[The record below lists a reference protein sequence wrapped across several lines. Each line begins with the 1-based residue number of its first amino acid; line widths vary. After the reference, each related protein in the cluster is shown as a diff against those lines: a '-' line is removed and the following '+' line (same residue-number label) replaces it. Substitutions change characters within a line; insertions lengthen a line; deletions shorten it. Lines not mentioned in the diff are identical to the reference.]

1 MRALQPVRGTQDLLP
16 EAARRHRRVVES
28 ARAAAEL
35 YGFAE
40 MATPIFEFTEVF
52 ARPIGEHTDIVA
64 KEMYTFND
72 RGGEEVTLRPEN
84 TAGVV
89 RSVISNGLAQS
100 VPLKFFYS
108 GPMFRYERPQ
118 KGRFRQFHQI
128 GVELIGVAQPQAD
141 IEVIALGS
149 RILDA
154 LGIGERVELELNTLG
169 DPASRAAYR
178 EALVCYFSAR
188 VSELSEDSRRRLE
201 RNPLRIFDSKEETDQ
216 RVARDAPPFADY
228 LNAESRDF
236 FDQVRAGL
244 DRLGIYNRVNPRLV
258 RGLDYYTHTAFE
270 FVTRDLG
277 AQGTVMGGGRYDGLV
292 ELMGGPALPGV
303 GWAAGIE
310 RLAMLIA
317 APPPPRRPVA
327 VVPIGEAA
335 EGAALTLAEVLRNN
349 GCPVDLSYSGNVARR
364 MRRANQINARVAVLI
379 GEDEIARNVV
389 ALRDLDSGEQNEV
402 PMDQSL
408 SELRARLPGA
418 LLLSAQ
424 YGIVFRSASGA
435 ARPPPCRAA
444 RRARQQRAHGRRFCK
459 IVEGIQRSEPDRR
472 RDRCAAP
479 RPRRANLALGSRPIE

>member
-16 EAARRHRRVVES
+16 EAARRHRRVVET

-52 ARPIGEHTDIVA
+52 ARPIGEHTDIVS

-84 TAGVV
+84 TASVV
-89 RSVISNGLAQS
+89 RSVISNGLTQS
-100 VPLKFFYS
+100 VPLKFLYS

-118 KGRFRQFHQI
+118 KVRFRQFHQI

-149 RILDA
+149 RILVA
-154 LGIGERVELELNTLG
+154 LGVGDRVELQLNTLG
-169 DPASRAAYR
+169 NSASRSAYR
-178 EALVCYFSAR
+178 EALIAYFSAR
-188 VSELSEDSRRRLE
+188 VTELSEDSRRRLE
-201 RNPLRIFDSKEETDQ
+201 RNPLRIFDSKEKTD
-216 RVARDAPPFADY
+216 RPVVRDAPAFADY
-228 LNAESRDF
+228 LDAASCQF

-244 DRLGIYNRVNPRLV
+244 EQLGISYRLNPRLV

-270 FVTRDLG
+270 FVTTDLG

-317 APPPPRRPVA
+317 APPRPRPVA
-327 VVPIGEAA
+327 LVPIGEAG
-335 EGAALTLAEVLRNN
+335 EIAAVKLAEDLRD
-349 GCPVDLSYSGNVARR
+349 GGFLIDLGYSGNLARR
-364 MRRANQINARVAVLI
+364 LRRADKMGAIAAILLGDDELARGVATV
-379 GEDEIARNVV
+379 
-389 ALRDLDSGEQNEV
+389 RDLINGT
-402 PMDQSL
+402 QSTAPL
-408 SELRARLPGA
+408 AELRTRLRVLTA
-418 LLLSAQ
+418 
-424 YGIVFRSASGA
+424 
-435 ARPPPCRAA
+435 
-444 RRARQQRAHGRRFCK
+444 
-459 IVEGIQRSEPDRR
+459 E
-472 RDRCAAP
+472 
-479 RPRRANLALGSRPIE
+479 RANTR

>member
-16 EAARRHRRVVES
+16 DAARRHRRVVES
-28 ARAAAEL
+28 ARSAAEL

-64 KEMYTFND
+64 KEMYTFTD

-149 RILDA
+149 RILAA

-169 DPASRAAYR
+169 NPESRASYR
-178 EALVCYFSAR
+178 EALVSYFSSR
-188 VSELSEDSRRRLE
+188 VSELSEDSQQRLD
-201 RNPLRIFDSKEETDQ
+201 RNPLRILDSKDETDQ
-216 RVARDAPPFADY
+216 QIVRYAPAFADF
-228 LNAESRDF
+228 LNPDSRRF

-244 DRLGIYNRVNPRLV
+244 DRLGLDYRLNPHLV

-317 APPPPRRPVA
+317 PPPAPPSPVA
-327 VVPIGEAA
+327 LVPIGQVGET
-335 EGAALTLAEVLRNN
+335 AALKLAEDLR
-349 GCPVDLSYSGNVARR
+349 GQGFTIDLGYSGNLARR
-364 MRRANQINARVAVLI
+364 LRRANRINAFAAILLGDDELARGAATLRNLNNGTQSETPL
-379 GEDEIARNVV
+379 GE
-389 ALRDLDSGEQNEV
+389 L
-402 PMDQSL
+402 P
-408 SELRARLPGA
+408 ARLR
-418 LLLSAQ
+418 
-424 YGIVFRSASGA
+424 V
-435 ARPPPCRAA
+435 
-444 RRARQQRAHGRRFCK
+444 
-459 IVEGIQRSEPDRR
+459 
-472 RDRCAAP
+472 
-479 RPRRANLALGSRPIE
+479 LADEQILF